1 MSYEIVIERTKA
13 LEMELGKLGATGR
26 GLHEKLTSIEASI
39 PTQIAKKIRFVASV
53 RNKVMHSDVK
63 PEGDTLTAFTN
74 VCGEV
79 DGYFQELRVAK
90 EKAEADAIRAA
101 NASHS
106 ASRDNSSSKKSD
118 KDSLWK
124 TGLAAAAAVAAW
136 IWWNS

>member
-13 LEMELGKLGATGR
+13 LEMELGKVGATGR

-39 PTQIAKKIRFVASV
+39 PIRIAKKIRFIASV

-63 PEGDTLTAFTN
+63 PEGDTLTSFTN
-74 VCGEV
+74 ACGEV
-79 DGYFQELRVAK
+79 DGYFQELRFAK
-90 EKAEADAIRAA
+90 EKAEADTIRAE
-101 NASHS
+101 NARQT
-106 ASRDNSSSKKSD
+106 ASREKNSSTKPD
-118 KDSLWK
+118 KDGLWK